1 MAAELGKYA
10 LIDPPVGPWSTVKS
24 IIAWRER
31 LLTLPESPER
41 SRAVAKADALLEV
54 KNAA

>member
-1 MAAELGKYA
+1 MAAELGEYA